1 MPEYLAF
8 INTQI
13 VQLGWVVIVPLLF
26 LENIPIIGFIA
37 PGITVLFLAG
47 FLSSS
52 IIGGPILLFVVC
64 VLTLI
69 VADTIWYTLGRASRG
84 KWRSVSKIAKKSPN
98 VEELLAKQPF
108 TYLIF
113 YQFIPYFRMF
123 LPFALGMYL
132 VSFRFWLTLVTLGS
146 ALFVAVFFG
155 AGLVTAKFVDSM
167 ARAEEVTQTLNIV
180 IVGFV
185 AIYTL
190 YLTIRYLRI
199 RNKRIISENE

>member
-64 VLTLI
+64 VLTII
-69 VADTIWYTLGRASRG
+69 VADTIWYILGRVSRG

-146 ALFVAVFFG
+146 TLFVAIFFG
-155 AGLVTAKFVDSM
+155 VGLVTAKFVASM
-167 ARAEEVTQTLNIV
+167 TRAEEVTQTLNIV

-185 AIYTL
+185 TIYTL
-190 YLTIRYLRI
+190 YLIIRYLRI
-199 RNKRIISENE
+199 RKKRINSENE